1 MASDPK
7 DAPIRTTQDAIK
19 AARRRLD
26 EAEAHCLIRLYRPED
41 ARLTHELHKCLTL
54 GRVALALGLELERGA
69 ARGGGRHERLR
80 ANRHFAK
87 GRGENALRPITQAAI
102 PLRSAKR

>member
-26 EAEAHCLIRLYRPED
+26 EAQAHYLLRLYRPEEG
-41 ARLTHELHKCLTL
+41 RLRHELHKCLTL
-54 GRVALALGLELERGA
+54 GGRVALALGLERGA

-80 ANRHFAK
+80 QT
-87 GRGENALRPITQAAI
+87 GIALRAAQRTRCGP
-102 PLRSAKR
+102 PLKRRYP

>member
-26 EAEAHCLIRLYRPED
+26 EAQAHYLLRLYRPED
-41 ARLTHELHKCLTL
+41 ARLRHELLHKCLTL

-80 ANRHFAK
+80 
-87 GRGENALRPITQAAI
+87 
-102 PLRSAKR
+102 